1 MSPERFRQIGELFD
15 DSLAVPKD
23 QRAAFLRHRCGADA
37 SLRAEVESL
46 LEAEASAQ
54 ARLEG
59 AVAEAAAALPADQP
73 DNDAGLRL
81 GPYLLIRQIGNGGM
95 GVVWQAIRSDGEYLQ
110 TVAVKLVCRGM
121 DTDSIVRRFR
131 AERQI
136 LAALSHP
143 NIAALLDGGTSPDGR
158 PYLVME
164 YLDGEGLL
172 EYVQRR
178 QLPTRARLELFL
190 PLCRAV
196 QAAHRIGILHRDV
209 KPGNV
214 MVTRDGIP
222 KLLDFGIAKLL
233 LPELVSGE
241 SPRTQTET
249 RLLTP
254 DYASP
259 EQIRGEELTPA
270 SDVYSLGVLLYQL
283 LTGSR
288 PYSITGRSMASI
300 VEAIDEQ
307 RFALPSKTVKDTR
320 LRSELAGDLDN
331 IISMAMRREPER
343 RC

>member
-1 MSPERFRQIGELFD
+1 
-15 DSLAVPKD
+15 
-23 QRAAFLRHRCGADA
+23 
-37 SLRAEVESL
+37 
-46 LEAEASAQ
+46 
-54 ARLEG
+54 
-59 AVAEAAAALPADQP
+59 
-73 DNDAGLRL
+73 
-81 GPYLLIRQIGNGGM
+81 
-95 GVVWQAIRSDGEYLQ
+95 
-110 TVAVKLVCRGM
+110 
-121 DTDSIVRRFR
+121 
-131 AERQI
+131 
-136 LAALSHP
+136 
-143 NIAALLDGGTSPDGR
+143 
-158 PYLVME
+158 
-164 YLDGEGLL
+164 
-172 EYVQRR
+172 
-178 QLPTRARLELFL
+178 
-190 PLCRAV
+190 
-196 QAAHRIGILHRDV
+196 
-209 KPGNV
+209 